1 MNDPVTRHVVGGDD
15 LCSVDTKALQD
26 NSVQGHTIQVCC
38 NTFISSFK
46 LSLPILSSAFSLSL
60 RSLPCFFSLC
70 PFSAL
75 LSLCPFSTLLSHSFF
90 PSCPFSPLLSVSP
103 SLFLYLSAP
112 SLPCQL
118 TIGNSLKNCYIA
130 IHLDT

>member
-1 MNDPVTRHVVGGDD
+1 MNDPVTRHVVGGYD

-46 LSLPILSSAFSLSL
+46 LSLPILSSAFSLS
-60 RSLPCFFSLC
+60 PFSPLL
-70 PFSAL
+70 FLSAL

-90 PSCPFSPLLSVSP
+90 PSCPFSPLFSVSP